1 MNKKQVILIFGVL
14 LLVSIIVRS
23 QNKPLN
29 LPNFKKSSYHFGF
42 WLGYTQSAIVPTR
55 KPNYTFNDSLISMTP
70 LSIGSFAVGP
80 MGSISL
86 HKNIKVRAAILLSF
100 QDRSVDYVFW
110 IKDTTEVFNKK
121 LSSVYVEFPVQI
133 KFVTNRINN
142 IAFYSTIGAKYG
154 YDFSSNIS
162 VRDDFNYEDVLKIKR
177 NNFAYS
183 LGGGIDFYLTYFKFG
198 IDLRMDFGINNV
210 LEKTNTFYSS
220 PLEKLKTRMWQ
231 LSFTFEG

>member
-142 IAFYSTIGAKYG
+142 VAFYSTIGAKYG

-220 PLEKLKTRMWQ
+220 PLENLKTRMWQ

>member
-29 LPNFKKSSYHFGF
+29 LPNFTKSSYHFGF

-142 IAFYSTIGAKYG
+142 VAFYSTIGAKYG

>member
-1 MNKKQVILIFGVL
+1 
-14 LLVSIIVRS
+14 
-23 QNKPLN
+23 
-29 LPNFKKSSYHFGF
+29 
-42 WLGYTQSAIVPTR
+42 
-55 KPNYTFNDSLISMTP
+55 
-70 LSIGSFAVGP
+70 
-80 MGSISL
+80 
-86 HKNIKVRAAILLSF
+86 
-100 QDRSVDYVFW
+100 
-110 IKDTTEVFNKK
+110 
-121 LSSVYVEFPVQI
+121 
-133 KFVTNRINN
+133 
-142 IAFYSTIGAKYG
+142 
-154 YDFSSNIS
+154 

>member
-133 KFVTNRINN
+133 IFVTNRINN
-142 IAFYSTIGAKYG
+142 VAFYSTIGAKYG

>member
-1 MNKKQVILIFGVL
+1 MNKKTAILILGFL
-14 LLVSIIVRS
+14 LLVSTIVRS

-29 LPNFKKSSYHFGF
+29 LPNFTKSKYHWGF

-55 KPNYTFNDSLISMTP
+55 KPNYTFSDSLISMTP
-70 LSIGSFAVGP
+70 VSIGSFAVGP
-80 MGSISL
+80 MGSFSL
-86 HKNIKVRAAILLSF
+86 HKNIKLRMAILLSF
-100 QDRSVDYVFW
+100 QDRNLDYVFW
-110 IKDTTEVFNKK
+110 IKDTTELFDKK
-121 LSSVYVEFPVQI
+121 LRSVYVEFPIQL
-133 KFVTNRINN
+133 KFVTDRINN

-154 YDFSSNIS
+154 FDFSSNLN
-162 VRDDFNYEDVLKIKR
+162 VKDDFNYDDVLKIKR

-183 LGGGIDFYLTYFKFG
+183 LGGGMDFYLAYFKFG

-210 LEKTNTFYSS
+210 LKQTNNFYSS